1 MPRKMILDAGTFR
14 VADYRKAIP
23 DHVKVQSLLNL
34 VRARMRFGFAGTSWV
49 LDPGVT
55 ARDLQFDHRPSLQDR
70 PYDTVRGDFV
80 PGQNDPT
87 YIEAILKADHGERT
101 TGRKAGAE
109 KTVTTIGSDSHTRT
123 HTRHLQDSNTI
134 HEARMA
140 EKRGDAGAASR
151 ILGSVKQKTR
161 LRPKQKIP
169 SRPFPKRLKSY

>member
-1 MPRKMILDAGTFR
+1 MILEPGTFR
-14 VADYRKAIP
+14 ASDYRKQMTVTA
-23 DHVKVQSLLNL
+23 KVQSVLNA
-34 VRARMRFGFAGTSWV
+34 VCAGKLSPAT
-49 LDPGVT
+49 T
-55 ARDLQFDHRPSLQDR
+55 KATDLNWDHRPALQDR

-87 YIEAILKADHGERT
+87 YIEAILKTDHGERT

-123 HTRHLQDSNTI
+123 HTRHLQDSSAI

-169 SRPFPKRLKSY
+169 SRQFPKRLKSY